1 MKEQPLVYLYDST
14 LRDGAQTLDVD
25 FSVDDK
31 RHIESLLDSFG
42 LDFIEG
48 GWPGSNPT
56 DDALFATPA
65 SNKTSKRIA
74 FGMTRKKGVRAED
87 DPQLR
92 RLKECSADGVC
103 VVGKCWD
110 FHATHALG
118 VSLDENV
125 QIIADSVTYLKRDGG
140 FVLFDGEH
148 FFDGYRHARD
158 YALRCLDS
166 AARAGADW
174 LILCDTNG
182 GTLPETISSITTDVV
197 KRFGGER
204 IGIHCHNDI
213 DMASACSLAAV
224 RAGARQIQ
232 GTFNGLGERCGNAN
246 LVSILPTLVYKMG
259 YRTTLSTEALRRLT
273 NISHSIDEIINRP
286 PEAHAPFVGRRAFAH
301 KGGLHASAVAKNPTS
316 YEHIDPV
323 LIGNQRQLLVS
334 NQAGRASIRHRLS
347 LCGINNVAS
356 AHLDAIIDKVKAR
369 EYEGYAYDAA
379 DASFQLLARSIM
391 NPQPAPFT
399 VRDYHVTSSAAQD
412 AHARVV
418 IDYRGKE
425 MDNEATGNGPV
436 NALDNAL
443 RGLLTPLFPCLQ
455 QLALID
461 YKVRI
466 MAQQRNTAA
475 KTRVIIDYMDAQKQE
490 WATVGVSHNVVA
502 ASWEALMDGILWA
515 LRE

>member
-1 MKEQPLVYLYDST
+1 M
-14 LRDGAQTLDVD
+14 
-25 FSVDDK
+25 
-31 RHIESLLDSFG
+31 
-42 LDFIEG
+42 
-48 GWPGSNPT
+48 
-56 DDALFATPA
+56 
-65 SNKTSKRIA
+65 
-74 FGMTRKKGVRAED
+74 
-87 DPQLR
+87 
-92 RLKECSADGVC
+92 
-103 VVGKCWD
+103 
-110 FHATHALG
+110 
-118 VSLDENV
+118 
-125 QIIADSVTYLKRDGG
+125 
-140 FVLFDGEH
+140 
-148 FFDGYRHARD
+148 
-158 YALRCLDS
+158 
-166 AARAGADW
+166 
-174 LILCDTNG
+174 
-182 GTLPETISSITTDVV
+182 
-197 KRFGGER
+197 
-204 IGIHCHNDI
+204 
-213 DMASACSLAAV
+213 
-224 RAGARQIQ
+224 
-232 GTFNGLGERCGNAN
+232 
-246 LVSILPTLVYKMG
+246 
-259 YRTTLSTEALRRLT
+259 
-273 NISHSIDEIINRP
+273 
-286 PEAHAPFVGRRAFAH
+286 
-301 KGGLHASAVAKNPTS
+301 
-316 YEHIDPV
+316 
-323 LIGNQRQLLVS
+323 IGNQRQLLVS
-334 NQAGRASIRHRLS
+334 NQAGRASVRHRLS